1 MGSELVSDSPPY
13 YGGEPNNGSALI
25 TYSEQ
30 FYKHLPF
37 YLAIGM
43 TYDQYWNE
51 DCTLV
56 KYYREAHELKRR
68 EKNQELWMQGMY
80 IYEALCEV
88 APVLRAFAKKGT
100 KPLPYVSEPYPL
112 SRKEI
117 REREERIEKARYE
130 KQVSKVLSWVK
141 QVNTKYVN
149 TSRKEGEELGR

>member
-1 MGSELVSDSPPY
+1 MGSELVSDLPPRN
-13 YGGEPNNGSALI
+13 GGGADNGSAPI

-43 TYDQYWNE
+43 TYDQFWND
-51 DCTLV
+51 DCVLT

-88 APVLRAFAKKGT
+88 SPVLRAFAKKGT
-100 KPLPYVSEPYPL
+100 KPMPYVEEPYPL

-117 REREERIEKARYE
+117 IEREEREAKARY
-130 KQVSKVLSWVK
+130 LK
-141 QVNTKYVN
+141 QVNKVLTWMKQVN
-149 TSRKEGEELGR
+149 GNPNNIGGKEE

>member
-1 MGSELVSDSPPY
+1 LGSELVSDSSPRS
-13 YGGEPNNGSALI
+13 GGESRKGSAPV

-30 FYKHLPF
+30 FYNHLPF

-43 TYDQYWNE
+43 TYDQFWND

-80 IYEALCEV
+80 IYEALCKV
-88 APVLRAFAKKGT
+88 SPVLRAFAKKGT
-100 KPLPYVSEPYPL
+100 KPLPYTAEPYPL

-117 REREERIEKARYE
+117 REREEREEKARYD
-130 KQVSKVLSWVK
+130 KQVNKVLSWVK
-141 QVNTKYVN
+141 QVNSKYIKI
-149 TSRKEGEELGR
+149 SGKEEEE